1 MAQTQTSSSSEGQ
14 TSGRSGATNRVYFD
28 NPITLQLPMSEEH
41 PEGEVR
47 VFQQGWNE
55 IPPELQDHPIIRRLK
70 PESENEGQRR
80 QRLLEAQRKRQEAYN
95 QAEEEYNKELRET
108 ESDRSDEV
116 QQRTEERAKRI
127 AEAQERGEV
136 YYEPHPDPDAAH
148 AEALTLPPNT
158 HVVSAAGMAYK
169 GDETVAA
176 GQRRVMESGY
186 AQQQGG
192 VPTQGGSGYSRQ
204 DQVHRT
210 TAPATDRPGNT
221 PQGQN
226 KDEITGVD
234 TGSGS
239 TSGSTASSGE
249 TGRSTTGST
258 TTTTS
263 SSSTTPPPS
272 RTRG

>member
-1 MAQTQTSSSSEGQ
+1 MAQTATHLSPSAGGS
-14 TSGRSGATNRVYFD
+14 TNRVYFD
-28 NPITLQLPMSEEH
+28 NPITLQMPISEQH

-108 ESDRSDEV
+108 ENERSDEV
-116 QQRTEERAKRI
+116 MQRTEERAKRI

-136 YYEPHPDPDAAH
+136 FHEPHPDPDAEH
-148 AEALTLPPNT
+148 AIALTMPPNT

-169 GDETVAA
+169 GDESVAA
-176 GQRRVMESGY
+176 GQRRVMESGF

-192 VPTQGGSGYSRQ
+192 QPSQGGSGYARQ
-204 DQVHRT
+204 DAVHRT
-210 TAPATDRPGNT
+210 TAPATDRPGTT

-239 TSGSTASSGE
+239 TSGSTASEG

-258 TTTTS
+258 NTMTS